1 MEQTAIASESE
12 AASQAHTIPCEGES
26 RVRRRVAIFADP
38 LLAPTLTFIPAQGS
52 MLKRFEACYAGPQ
65 LGRAE
70 GFRLAPDRTIVI
82 SSGRTLMS
90 RLGELRFRL
99 TGKSPDF
106 FCRVRELSPALVHAH
121 FGPGAMEAIE
131 LARWLGVP
139 LIANF
144 HGGDATIE
152 PRHFLH
158 SRHYMHRKFWRRR
171 KALMREANLFLAC
184 SEFVQRELIRKGFPE
199 DKIRVHYIGI
209 DTHFFSPEPGV
220 RREPIVLYVGSL
232 AESKGILTLIR
243 AMTEVQKRIPDA
255 RLVVLGDG
263 PLRAEAERQA
273 ARQLRNCQFL
283 GFQRA
288 VVVREWMNRARAF
301 CMPSQRAAD
310 GSCEGFGLVFIEAQ
324 AMALPVVSFA
334 SGGIPEAVEDGK
346 TGILCEAG
354 DVKALARNLIFVLE
368 DETAWKRMSR
378 AARAHVCER
387 FDLRERTGI
396 LENIY
401 DEVLSGMPA
410 QASVA
415 G

>member
-1 MEQTAIASESE
+1 
-12 AASQAHTIPCEGES
+12 
-26 RVRRRVAIFADP
+26 
-38 LLAPTLTFIPAQGS
+38 

-70 GFRLAPDRTIVI
+70 GFRLAPERTIAI
-82 SSGRTLMS
+82 SSGRTLTS

-106 FCRVRELSPALVHAH
+106 FRRIKRLSPALVHAH
-121 FGPGAMEAIE
+121 FGPGAVEALE
-131 LARWLGVP
+131 LAHWLRVP

-152 PRHFLH
+152 PEHLLR

-171 KALMREANLFLAC
+171 KELMQEANLFLAC
-184 SEFVQRELIRKGFPE
+184 SEFVRRELIRKGFPE
-199 DKIRVHYIGI
+199 NKIRVHYIGI
-209 DTHFFSPEPGV
+209 DTHFFSPEPDV
-220 RREPIVLYVGSL
+220 QREPIVLYVGSL
-232 AESKGILTLIR
+232 AESKGVLTLIR
-243 AMTEVQKRIPDA
+243 AMSEVQNRIPGA

-263 PLRAEAERQA
+263 PLRAEAEREA
-273 ARQLRNCQFL
+273 VRGLRGCRFL

-288 VVVREWMNRARAF
+288 EVVREWMNRARAF
-301 CMPSQRAAD
+301 CMPSQRTAD

-324 AMALPVVSFA
+324 AMGLPVVSFS
-334 SGGIPEAVEDGK
+334 SGGIPEAVADGK
-346 TGILCEAG
+346 TGVLCEAG
-354 DVKALARNLIFVLE
+354 DVKSLARNLIFVLE
-368 DETAWKRMSR
+368 DGTAWKKMSR

-387 FDLRERTGI
+387 FDLRKRTEI

-401 DEVLSGMPA
+401 DEVITGSQAPA
-410 QASVA
+410 RND